1 MSPFLISFKKIC
13 REKNVSL
20 LNLFLFI
27 LPIHLGIS
35 LILEFVEVKSFN
47 LKKAFHRIRV
57 KKLLFLKIDLSMKCF
72 FSLS

>member
-13 REKNVSL
+13 LEKNVNL

-35 LILEFVEVKSFN
+35 LILEFVEVEKFSF
-47 LKKAFHRIRV
+47 KKAFQRIKV
-57 KKLLFLKIDLSMKCF
+57 KRLLFLKIDLKMK
-72 FSLS
+72 